1 MTTGYML
8 FLPASGGSTGYRW
21 VKLADGAVAA
31 RGDGVPSVTADDR
44 VLAVAPAAAATLH
57 WADLPDRSMAQAT
70 AAARLLVAESTLAPG
85 DVHVAVAG
93 VAAGGGQRAIAVVAN
108 AQMQTWLAALAD
120 HGVDPAAIVPAPL
133 LLPGPDSGFISADLG
148 GEIVVRGVDI
158 GFADDPALTPLLT
171 AGAVPDPLDRAAIEA
186 ALAAAFAAPPLDLRQ
201 GPFARLRRSISIDWP
216 EIRRIAWLAAAVIVV
231 TFLIGLAQIIRD
243 NVGADMLDAQA
254 DQLARTGLPP
264 GETVNNADRQ
274 LDERLLGLRGPG
286 LGFTGSAGAVF
297 AALQAVPASEAT
309 ALSFENNG
317 VMRVAIA
324 ARGEGAVS
332 DVKRQLERAGFTVAQ
347 TGAFSSNAGRVT
359 GEFTVTPR

>member
-1 MTTGYML
+1 ML
-8 FLPASGGSTGYRW
+8 VLPASGALTAWRW
-21 VKLADGAVAA
+21 VKVADGAVVA
-31 RGDGVPSVTADDR
+31 RGEGVPSATADDR
-44 VLAVAPAAAATLH
+44 VLAIAPASATTLH

-85 DVHVAVAG
+85 DAHVAVAG
-93 VAAGGGQRAIAVVAN
+93 VDAGGGKRAIAVVAN
-108 AQMQTWLAALAD
+108 IQMQAWLGTLAD
-120 HGVDPAAIVPAPL
+120 HGIDPAAIIPAAL

-148 GEIVVRGVDI
+148 GEIVVRGVES
-158 GFADDPALTPLLT
+158 GFADDPALTPMLT
-171 AGAVPDPLDRAAIEA
+171 AGVAPNPLDRAAMEA
-186 ALAAAFAAPPLDLRQ
+186 ALVAAFATPLLDLRQ
-201 GPFARLRRSISIDWP
+201 GPFARSRRSFSIDWR
-216 EIRRIAWLAAAVIVV
+216 EIRRIGWLVAAVILL
-231 TFLIGLAQIIRD
+231 TILIGVAQIIRD

-274 LDERLLGLRGPG
+274 LDERLSGLRGPG
-286 LGFTGSAGAVF
+286 LGFTRSAGAVF

-309 ALSFENNG
+309 ALSFESNG

-332 DVKRQLERAGFTVAQ
+332 DVKRQLERAGFVVAQ